1 MRFIKFLLWSLLAL
15 FCAPILAL
23 SGIAL
28 YLSPALPDVKSLSE
42 LQLQTPLRIYS
53 TDNKLIAEYGEMRR
67 IPVSFDQVP
76 EDFINAFLAA
86 EDDNFLNHRGVDPRG
101 LLRAAT
107 ELAQSGHIQ
116 TGGSTITMQ
125 VAKNVFLTSDRIF
138 SRKLNEILL
147 ALQIERHLDKQE
159 IFELYINKIYLG
171 HRAYGIEAAAQAYY
185 GRSIDDL
192 TLAEMAMI
200 AGLPKAPSR
209 YNPIS
214 NMERATLRRDWI
226 LQRMLGLG
234 MIDRETFDTAINT
247 PDGSRLYRARPDV
260 DAPWVAEMV
269 RQELYDRFG
278 ADIYI
283 DGYHVFTSVHS
294 ERQEQAQKALRD
306 GLMAY
311 DRRHGYRGPEARHP
325 EAAPEDASELLSAH
339 RVFGSLLPAL
349 VIEVAGDHAIARLRN
364 GDDVRIPWSS
374 MQWARPFLSINS
386 MGPRPSRPS
395 DVLLPGD
402 VIRVS
407 RMEDDEFS
415 LQQVPAAQSTLI
427 ALSPADGRIE
437 AVVGGF
443 SFAQSNYNRAIQ
455 ARRQSGSSFKSFLYA
470 AALDS
475 GYTPASLVNDAPL
488 VFASDHLDN
497 VWRPQN
503 AGGDF
508 LGPIRL
514 RESLYRSRN
523 LVSIRL
529 MQDLGVD
536 ESLTYIERFGFAR
549 DELPRHLSSSLG
561 SLELTPLQLTR
572 AYAVFANGGYLVDP
586 WLVERIEDR
595 HGQLLD
601 YARPKIIPERM
612 EAERERQ
619 LEYYQRLS
627 GSQVT
632 LEPELAPQVLDPRTA
647 YQINSMLKDVI
658 TRGTGGRARVLE
670 RGDLAGK
677 TGTTNEQRDAWF
689 SGYNADLAT
698 TVWAGYDQP
707 ASLGRREYGSTVALP
722 IWIDF
727 VGAALEGQP
736 ENSLPMPDGMVNVRI
751 DPATGRSARPGSS
764 NGYFEVFK
772 DEDAPPPYSEL
783 DHGGYSSDGASTPLE
798 LF

>member
-15 FCAPILAL
+15 ICGLFLAL
-23 SGIAL
+23 SGTAL
-28 YLSPALPDVKSLSE
+28 YLSPALPDVESLRE

-53 TDNKLIAEYGEMRR
+53 TDNQLIAEYGEMRR
-67 IPVSFDQVP
+67 VPVSFDQVP

-86 EDDNFLNHRGVDPRG
+86 EDDNFLRHHGVDPKG
-101 LLRAAT
+101 LLRAAA

-125 VAKNVFLTSDRIF
+125 VAKNVFLTSDRVF

-147 ALQIERHLDKQE
+147 ALQIERHLDKQQ

-171 HRAYGIEAAAQAYY
+171 HRAYGIEAAAQVYY
-185 GRSIDDL
+185 GRSINEL
-192 TLAEMAMI
+192 SLAEMAMI

-209 YNPIS
+209 YNPLS
-214 NMERATLRRDWI
+214 NLERATVRRDWI

-234 MIDRETFDTAINT
+234 MIDQEAFDNAINS
-247 PDGSRLYRARPDV
+247 PDRARLHRANPDFE
-260 DAPWVAEMV
+260 APWVAEMV
-269 RQELYDRFG
+269 RQELYERFG
-278 ADIYI
+278 DALYT
-283 DGYHVFTSVHS
+283 DGYHVYTSVHS
-294 ERQEQAQKALRD
+294 ERQIQAQASLRE

-325 EAAPEDASELLSAH
+325 EAAPEQAGTLLAAYQTLN
-339 RVFGSLLPAL
+339 GLLPAL
-349 VIEVAGDHAIARLRN
+349 VIEVADDYAIARLEN
-364 GDDVRIPWSS
+364 GEDVRIPWSG

-386 MGPRPSRPS
+386 MGPNPTRPA
-395 DVLLPGD
+395 DIMLPGD

-407 RMEDDEFS
+407 PQDDGDFA

-443 SFAQSNYNRAIQ
+443 SFSQSNYNRAVQ
-455 ARRQSGSSFKSFLYA
+455 AKRQSGSSFKPFLYA
-470 AALDS
+470 AALDH

-488 VFASDHLDN
+488 VFADEHLDN
-497 VWRPQN
+497 IWRPQN
-503 AGGDF
+503 SGGDF

-529 MQDLGVD
+529 MQDLGID
-536 ESLTYIERFGFAR
+536 ESLTYIERFGFSR

-561 SLELTPLQLTR
+561 SLELTPLQVTR

-586 WLVERIEDR
+586 WLIERIEDR

-601 YARPKIIPERM
+601 YARPKITPARL

-619 LEYYQRLS
+619 LAYYPRLS
-627 GSQVT
+627 SSQVT
-632 LEPELAPQVLDPRTA
+632 QEPELAPQVLDPRTA
-647 YQINSMLKDVI
+647 YQINSILKDVI
-658 TRGTGGRARVLE
+658 TRGTGGRARVLG
-670 RGDLAGK
+670 RSDLAGK

-689 SGYNADLAT
+689 SGYNADLVT

-727 VGAALEGQP
+727 VGAVLDEQP
-736 ENSLPMPDGMVNVRI
+736 EHSQAMPDGMVNVRI
-751 DPATGRSARPGSS
+751 DPTTGRTARPGSS
-764 NGYFEVFK
+764 DGYFEVFK
-772 DEDAPPPYSEL
+772 EEDAPPPFSEL
-783 DHGGYSSDGASTPLE
+783 EAGGYTGEGASTPLE

>member
-15 FCAPILAL
+15 FCAPFLAL

-28 YLSPALPDVKSLSE
+28 YLSPALPDVESLRE

-67 IPVSFDQVP
+67 VPVSFDQVP

-86 EDDNFLNHRGVDPRG
+86 EDDNFLRHRGVDPRG

-171 HRAYGIEAAAQAYY
+171 HRAYGIEAAAQVYY
-185 GRSIDDL
+185 GRSINDL

-209 YNPIS
+209 YNPLS

-226 LQRMLGLG
+226 LQRMLRLG
-234 MIDRETFDTAINT
+234 MIDQPTFDTAINT
-247 PDGSRLYRARPDV
+247 SDASRLHRASPDI

-325 EAAPEDASELLSAH
+325 DAAPEDASKLLAAH
-339 RVFGSLLPAL
+339 RVIGGLLPAL
-349 VIEVAGDHAIARLRN
+349 VIEVASDHAIARLRS
-364 GDDVRIPWSS
+364 GEDVRIPWSS
-374 MQWARPFLSINS
+374 MQWARPHLNINS
-386 MGPRPSRPS
+386 MGPRPSRPAE
-395 DVLLPGD
+395 VMLPGD
-402 VIRVS
+402 IIRIS
-407 RMEDDEFS
+407 PLEDNEYA

-443 SFAQSNYNRAIQ
+443 SFAQSNYNRAVQ

-488 VFASDHLDN
+488 VFANDHLDT

-536 ESLTYIERFGFAR
+536 ESLTYIERFGFVR

-601 YARPKIIPERM
+601 YARPKIIPERL

-627 GSQVT
+627 GTQVT
-632 LEPELAPQVLDPRTA
+632 LEPELAPQVLDARTA

-689 SGYNADLAT
+689 SGYNADLAA
-698 TVWAGYDQP
+698 TVWAGFDQP

-727 VGAALEGQP
+727 VGAALEGKP
-736 ENSLPMPDGMVNVRI
+736 ENSLEMPDGMISVRI
-751 DPATGRSARPGSS
+751 DPTTGRTARPGSN

-772 DEDAPPPYSEL
+772 EEDAPPPFSEL
-783 DHGGYSSDGASTPLE
+783 DAGGYSSDGASTPLE